1 MTGQPRRSLEG
12 MKLPRVTVTN
22 SRPGGGDAVYLCD
35 LVGVGRHVIV
45 GLPDASAS
53 IFNGHE
59 IPELLMRADV
69 LMRSGVRSINCVVS
83 SRPQA
88 VQTWRRS
95 VDPDERLRFFAD
107 PGLDFSRALDL
118 VYEVPSD
125 ACAMRSR
132 RFMLMVDNG
141 VITGA
146 RVEATARDFDF
157 GDTDVVLLAV

>member
-1 MTGQPRRSLEG
+1 MTGQHRRSLEG
-12 MKLPRVTVTN
+12 LKLPRVTV
-22 SRPGGGDAVYLCD
+22 SSYRLERWESVYLCD
-35 LVGVGRHVIV
+35 LVGVGRHLVV

-59 IPELLMRADV
+59 IPELLTRADL

-107 PGLDFSRALDL
+107 PQLDFSRALDL
-118 VYEVPSD
+118 VYEIPSD
-125 ACAMRSR
+125 ACALRSR

-141 VITGA
+141 VIRRA
-146 RVEATARDFDF
+146 RVEATVRDFDF
-157 GDTDVVLLAV
+157 GDTDLVMLPV